1 MKYGDFGTF
10 KRHDLAL
17 VKSPYFI
24 QDLDNANP
32 GYVKDKYFSYTWD
45 TFWSYTIDI
54 KALLPKKT

>member
-32 GYVKDKYFSYTWD
+32 GYDKDKYFSYTWD
-45 TFWSYTIDI
+45 TFW
-54 KALLPKKT
+54 